1 MFYLW
6 IQTGERYVDVS
17 HESGLSSRTIGVV
30 AIVGTAAS
38 STACVRTA
46 SVGATCIGAAADDTA
61 AETISVLFILKI
73 GLKKIRNIKTV
84 ETELEKF
91 FHVVHQLMATWETLP
106 KNLKTPLQVHQIL

>member
-1 MFYLW
+1 MGLTFEVNNCLTCKYCIFTYSTEDFNMFYLW

-46 SVGATCIGAAADDTA
+46 SVGATCVGAAADDTA
-61 AETISVLFILKI
+61 AEAISVLFILKI
-73 GLKKIRNIKTV
+73 GLKKN
-84 ETELEKF
+84 
-91 FHVVHQLMATWETLP
+91 
-106 KNLKTPLQVHQIL
+106 